1 MKKPISFLLPLAFIA
16 VLSCSSDR
24 KKETVTNYLRI
35 ILNAKTDEKF
45 TLVKLEQVDTI
56 TAKDSLEIL
65 VKEYSQGAK
74 MVSTPDS
81 LIATYEKDDVYNA
94 NLLTKTIAKIDSFKM
109 IKPDVA
115 DNGFYLEYVKSLE
128 RLRDF
133 TKSELAGLRAEKALL
148 KKYNSNPTEVL
159 SHKVVCLYKVR
170 NHLPDTTSKLVNQTF
185 YLSKDTRKIL
195 AVK

>member
-1 MKKPISFLLPLAFIA
+1 MKKPISFFLPLVFLAA
-16 VLSCSSDR
+16 LSCSTDR

-56 TAKDSLEIL
+56 TAKDSLEVL

-74 MVSTPDS
+74 TLPSPDS

-94 NLLTKTIAKIDSFKM
+94 NLLTKTLAKIDSFKM
-109 IKPDVA
+109 IKPDAA

-133 TKSELAGLRAEKALL
+133 TKSELAELRAEKALL
-148 KKYNSNPTEVL
+148 KRYNSSPAEVL
-159 SHKVVCLYKVR
+159 SHKVVCQYKVR

>member
-1 MKKPISFLLPLAFIA
+1 MKKLISFLLSILFLVAI
-16 VLSCSSDR
+16 SCSSDR

-35 ILNAKTDEKF
+35 ILNAKTDDKF
-45 TLVKLEQVDTI
+45 ELVKLEQLDTI

-65 VKEYSQGAK
+65 IKEYSQGAK
-74 MVSTPDS
+74 TVPTPDS
-81 LIATYEKDDVYNA
+81 MIATYEKDDAYNA
-94 NLLTKTIAKIDSFKM
+94 NLLAKTIAKIDSFKM
-109 IKPDVA
+109 IKPDAA

-133 TKSELAGLRAEKALL
+133 TKSELADLRGEKALL
-148 KKYNSNPTEVL
+148 KRYNSNPAEVL
-159 SHKVVCLYKVR
+159 SHKLICQYKVR
-170 NHLPDTTSKLVNQTF
+170 NHLPDTVSKKVIQTF